1 MDTPLRILV
10 AEDDAADALL
20 LKRAFAKARVNL
32 PIYFARDGQQV
43 MDYLL
48 GNPPFDNPVEFP
60 LPNLLLLDLKLPRV
74 SGFAV
79 LEWLR
84 NYPGLNRLLVVVFS
98 ASGSSEDVTRAY
110 ALGANAYIMKLR
122 WLILRRLFHRVL
134 AVVSLAPNL
143 AADRLGKVPAKLTQS
158 VLRAAMDER
167 QVFSLRNRC
176 RHWELE
182 L

>member
-84 NYPGLNRLLVVVFS
+84 NYPGLNHLLVVVFS
-98 ASGSSEDVTRAY
+98 ASRSSEDVTRAY
-110 ALGANAYIMKLR
+110 ALGANAYIMKPHEPEELVR
-122 WLILRRLFHRVL
+122 IVERLQNYWLNIHTEPDEALPTPVL
-134 AVVSLAPNL
+134 ME
-143 AADRLGKVPAKLTQS
+143 G
-158 VLRAAMDER
+158 
-167 QVFSLRNRC
+167 
-176 RHWELE
+176 
-182 L
+182 

>member
-1 MDTPLRILV
+1 MPAQLDGETP
-10 AEDDAADALL
+10 A
-20 LKRAFAKARVNL
+20 
-32 PIYFARDGQQV
+32 PQG
-43 MDYLL
+43 
-48 GNPPFDNPVEFP
+48 
-60 LPNLLLLDLKLPRV
+60 
-74 SGFAV
+74 
-79 LEWLR
+79 
-84 NYPGLNRLLVVVFS
+84 
-98 ASGSSEDVTRAY
+98 Y

-167 QVFSLRNRC
+167 QVFSLRNRR